1 MADDA
6 TRTAKADAKFGEGFL
21 TDIWYFAALSGDL
34 KPGKLARYELLGEP
48 VLLGRSSSGQLFALR
63 DICPHRA
70 APLSAGSFHRETSG
84 AETVECPYHG
94 WRFGAD
100 GACAAIPSLVADQ
113 AMDVGRIRVR
123 RYPVAESQGLVF
135 VWVSSDPRGSGEPT
149 EPPPVFEGVVGGKP
163 KLVDRMEFAAH
174 IDHAVV
180 GLMDP
185 THGPYVHQNWW
196 WRSTASQHDKAKA
209 FEPREAGF
217 AMARHAPS
225 SNSYAYRILG
235 GAPQTEIVFRL
246 PGLRWEQ
253 IQVGERQVLALT
265 CLTPVDETHTRIT
278 QIMWSDHPAFT
289 LLKPFIAGG
298 ARKFLR
304 QDAAMVD
311 LQNQGLAYDP
321 TLLWIDDADAQ
332 AKWYQ
337 ALKREWTASRA
348 AGRAFQNL
356 KFESLGVRLKYV
368 DMFYGV
374 LVRKTIQR
382 DHVYHGRLFNIS
394 PSEFAQ
400 WQERAH
406 VRSDVFEKR

>member
-1 MADDA
+1 MAEG
-6 TRTAKADAKFGEGFL
+6 DAKPASTAAALRFGEGFL
-21 TDIWYFAALSGDL
+21 RDIWYFAALADDL
-34 KPGKLARYELLGEP
+34 KPGRLQRYEILGEP
-48 VLLGRSSSGQLFALR
+48 ILLGRTRGGEAYGLR
-63 DICPHRA
+63 DVCPHRA
-70 APLSAGSFHRETSG
+70 APLSAGRLVKG
-84 AETVECPYHG
+84 ADGDELVECPYHG
-94 WRFGAD
+94 WRWRTD
-100 GACAAIPSLVADQ
+100 GACAAIPSLVDSQ
-113 AMDVGRIRVR
+113 EMDVGRIRVR
-123 RYPVAESQGLVF
+123 AYPLAESQSLVF
-135 VWVSSDPRGSGEPT
+135 IWMGSHAGT
-149 EPPPVFEGVVGGKP
+149 EPDQTPPVFPGVVGGKP
-163 KLVDRMEFAAH
+163 KLVDRMVFDAH

-196 WRSTASQHDKAKA
+196 WRSAASQHDKAKE

-225 SNSYAYRILG
+225 RNSYAYRMLG

-246 PGLRWEQ
+246 PGLRWEH
-253 IQVGERQVLALT
+253 IQVGQRQVLALT
-265 CLTPVDETHTRIT
+265 CLTPVDPAHTRIT

-337 ALKREWTASRA
+337 ALKREWTASRSG
-348 AGRAFQNL
+348 GRAFQNPVKAAVL
-356 KFESLGVRLKYV
+356 K
-368 DMFYGV
+368 
-374 LVRKTIQR
+374 
-382 DHVYHGRLFNIS
+382 
-394 PSEFAQ
+394 
-400 WQERAH
+400 W
-406 VRSDVFEKR
+406 RS